1 MLVDESLPGREK
13 VELQD
18 RVAVVT
24 GGASGIGAASA
35 RAFAREGARLAVLDR
50 NGEGA
55 RAVAAE
61 VGGIAVECD
70 VGDERSIDAA
80 LEQVEIQLGPVEVCF
95 SNAGIGGGG
104 DILTGDV
111 EAWSRQWAVNVMG
124 QVYAVRKVLPGMLGR
139 GDGYLIHTA
148 SMAGILMSQGDA
160 AYTATKHAVVGL
172 AEWLSVT
179 FHDRGV
185 RTSLLAPLGVRTPML
200 GPDVDRAARQLGD
213 VAEPEDVAQQVVDAV
228 RDERFLILTAPVAQT
243 FMDRKAS
250 DLERWLRGMRR
261 HVQRAAESTTDPR

>member
-1 MLVDESLPGREK
+1 M
-13 VELQD
+13 ELRD

-35 RAFAREGARLAVLDR
+35 RAFAAEGALVAVLDR

-61 VGGIAVECD
+61 VKGIAVECD
-70 VGDERSIDAA
+70 VGDERSVGAA
-80 LEQVEIQLGPVEVCF
+80 LDRVGTELGPIEVCF

-104 DILTGDV
+104 DMISGDV

-124 QVYAVRKVLPGMLGR
+124 QVYAVRKVLPEMLER

-148 SMAGILMSQGDA
+148 SMAGILIAQGDA

-179 FHDRGV
+179 YHDRGV

-200 GPDVDRAARQLGD
+200 GPNVDRAAAQLGD
-213 VAEPEDVAQQVVDAV
+213 VAEPEDVAQLVVDAV
-228 RDERFLILTAPVAQT
+228 RDERFLILTAPIAET

-261 HVQRAAESTTDPR
+261 HAQRGAEPPSDPR

>member
-1 MLVDESLPGREK
+1 M
-13 VELQD
+13 ELRD

-35 RAFAREGARLAVLDR
+35 RAFAAEGARVAVLDL
-50 NGEGA
+50 NGQGA

-61 VGGIAVECD
+61 VGGLAVECD
-70 VGDERSIDAA
+70 VGDEQSIGGG
-80 LEQVEIQLGPVEVCF
+80 LEQVAAELGPVEVCF

-111 EAWSRQWAVNVMG
+111 ASWSRQWAANVMG
-124 QVYAVRKVLPGMLGR
+124 QVYAVRKVLPGMLDR

-148 SMAGILMSQGDA
+148 SMAGILIAQGDA

-179 FHDRGV
+179 YHNRGV

-200 GPDVDRAARQLGD
+200 GPNVDRAAAQLGD
-213 VAEPEDVAQQVVDAV
+213 VAEPEDVAQLVVDAV

-243 FMDRKAS
+243 FMDRKSS

-261 HVQRAAESTTDPR
+261 HTERAL

>member
-1 MLVDESLPGREK
+1 
-13 VELQD
+13 VELRN

-35 RAFAREGARLAVLDR
+35 RAFAAEGARVAVLDL
-50 NGEGA
+50 NGQGA

-61 VGGIAVECD
+61 VGGLAVECD
-70 VGDERSIDAA
+70 VGDEQSIDAG
-80 LEQVEIQLGPVEVCF
+80 LEQVAAELGPIEVCF

-111 EAWSRQWAVNVMG
+111 ASWSRQWAANVMG
-124 QVYAVRKVLPGMLGR
+124 QVYAVRKVLPGMLDR
-139 GDGYLIHTA
+139 GEGYLIHTA
-148 SMAGILMSQGDA
+148 SMAGILIAQGDA

-179 FHDRGV
+179 YHNRGV

-200 GPDVDRAARQLGD
+200 GPNVDRAAAQLGD
-213 VAEPEDVAQQVVDAV
+213 VAEPEDVAQLVVDAV

-243 FMDRKAS
+243 FMDRKSS

-261 HVQRAAESTTDPR
+261 HTERAL

>member
-1 MLVDESLPGREK
+1 M
-13 VELQD
+13 
-18 RVAVVT
+18 
-24 GGASGIGAASA
+24 
-35 RAFAREGARLAVLDR
+35 AVLDR

-55 RAVAAE
+55 RAVVAE
-61 VGGIAVECD
+61 VKGIAVECD

-80 LEQVEIQLGPVEVCF
+80 LDQVGTELGPIEVCF

-104 DILTGDV
+104 DMISGDV

-124 QVYAVRKVLPGMLGR
+124 QVYAVRKVLPEMLER

-148 SMAGILMSQGDA
+148 SMAGILIAQGDA

-179 FHDRGV
+179 YHDRGV

-200 GPDVDRAARQLGD
+200 GPNVDHAAAQLRMWPNPRTSPSSSLTRFG
-213 VAEPEDVAQQVVDAV
+213 
-228 RDERFLILTAPVAQT
+228 DERF
-243 FMDRKAS
+243 
-250 DLERWLRGMRR
+250 
-261 HVQRAAESTTDPR
+261 

>member
-1 MLVDESLPGREK
+1 VI
-13 VELQD
+13 
-18 RVAVVT
+18 T

-35 RAFAREGARLAVLDR
+35 RAFAAEGAKVAVLDR
-50 NGEGA
+50 NGDGA
-55 RAVAAE
+55 KAVAAE
-61 VGGIAVECD
+61 IGGIAAECD
-70 VGDERSIDAA
+70 VADERSIGAA
-80 LEQVEIQLGPVEVCF
+80 LDRVGSELGPIEVCF

-104 DILTGDV
+104 DMLSGTV
-111 EAWSRQWAVNVMG
+111 EAWNRQWAVNVMG
-124 QVYAVRKVLPGMLGR
+124 QVYAVRQLLPEMLAR

-179 FHDRGV
+179 YHDRGV

-200 GPDVDRAARQLGD
+200 GPDVERAAAQLGD
-213 VAEPEDVAQQVVDAV
+213 VAEPEDVAQMVVDAV

-261 HVQRAAESTTDPR
+261 HAQRGAGSPTNPG

>member
-1 MLVDESLPGREK
+1 M
-13 VELQD
+13 ELRD

-35 RAFAREGARLAVLDR
+35 RAFAAEGALVAVLDR
-50 NGEGA
+50 NGDGA
-55 RAVAAE
+55 KAVAAE
-61 VGGIAVECD
+61 VKGIAVECD
-70 VGDERSIDAA
+70 VADEHSIDAA
-80 LEQVEIQLGPVEVCF
+80 LEQVEADLGPVEVCF

-104 DILTGDV
+104 DLLSGNV

-124 QVYAVRKVLPGMLGR
+124 QVYAVRKVLPGMLSR
-139 GDGYLIHTA
+139 GEGYLIHTA
-148 SMAGILMSQGDA
+148 SMAGILIAQGDA

-172 AEWLSVT
+172 AEWMSVT
-179 FHDRGV
+179 YHNRGV

-213 VAEPEDVAQQVVDAV
+213 VAEPEYVAQLVVDAV
-228 RDERFLILTAPVAQT
+228 REERFLILTAPIAQT

-250 DLERWLRGMRR
+250 DPERWLRGMRR
-261 HVQRAAESTTDPR
+261 HTQGADRADPG

>member
-1 MLVDESLPGREK
+1 L
-13 VELQD
+13 ELRD

-35 RAFAREGARLAVLDR
+35 RAFAAEGALVAVLDR

-55 RAVAAE
+55 KAVAAE
-61 VGGIAVECD
+61 VKGLAVECD
-70 VGDERSIDAA
+70 VGDQRSIDAA
-80 LEQVEIQLGPVEVCF
+80 LERVEADLGPIEVCF

-104 DILTGDV
+104 DMLRGDV
-111 EAWSRQWAVNVMG
+111 EAWDRQWAVNVMG
-124 QVYAVRKVLPGMLGR
+124 QVYAVRKVLPAMLER
-139 GDGYLIHTA
+139 GEGYLIHTA
-148 SMAGILMSQGDA
+148 SMAGILIAQGDA

-179 FHDRGV
+179 YHNRGV
-185 RTSLLAPLGVRTPML
+185 HTSLLAPLGVRTPML
-200 GPDVDRAARQLGD
+200 GPNVDLAAQQLGD
-213 VAEPEDVAQQVVDAV
+213 VAEPEDVAQLVVDAV
-228 RDERFLILTAPVAQT
+228 REERFLILTAPIAET

-261 HVQRAAESTTDPR
+261 HAERGPGSPADPR